1 MSEVTNLYPIPSP
14 GFIYRIA
21 VLIGC
26 LSCRAVQFLNNIWV
40 LVVWLFLFNFLEGFA
55 VNGLANAGLPS
66 IERQFQLTSTKSSLI
81 PASQDI
87 GALSLTLF
95 ISFFGARTNK
105 ISWIAAGSVMMAVG
119 SVIFIIPHI
128 AEEYNYAGKGRYMYD
143 PICARTV

>member
-1 MSEVTNLYPIPSP
+1 MCPNLPGVRNYPILS
-14 GFIYRIA
+14 YHIA
-21 VLIGC
+21 VQISC

-87 GALSLTLF
+87 GALSLILF

-105 ISWIAAGSVMMAVG
+105 LSWIAAGSVMMAVG

-128 AEEYNYAGKGRYMYD
+128 AGEYNYAGKGRYM
-143 PICARTV
+143 

>member
-1 MSEVTNLYPIPSP
+1 MCPNLPGVRNYPILS
-14 GFIYRIA
+14 YHIA
-21 VLIGC
+21 VQICC

-55 VNGLANAGLPS
+55 VNGLANAGSPS

-128 AEEYNYAGKGRYMYD
+128 AKQYNYVGKGRYM
-143 PICARTV
+143 